1 MSSYKDDD
9 DLDVLLDYMAYEGS
23 SKNKKNNKSGGG
35 CLLSLLIMLSPFIGA
50 VVAIGHWIA

>member
-1 MSSYKDDD
+1 MSSHDDD

-23 SKNKKNNKSGGG
+23 SKGKNNKSGGG
-35 CLLSLLIMLSPFIGA
+35 CLFSLLLMISPFVGV